1 MIVYKR
7 CRFLLLMLSPISA
20 LAQCPDYASV
30 INTPTF
36 VAPQQS
42 KFQHRKSQILA
53 KSQTAW
59 HMVGDTIIQ
68 QGQTAAIIAKF
79 DYGAAMHKDLEDE
92 YVDVYLAGT
101 GLTDWKSLGRF
112 KTDEDGRISIQ
123 QENLPIGEYRI
134 RFVVEGDLSTVD
146 GYISV
151 VEQGRQAI
159 VFDVDGTLTINDFEA
174 YADYIGMKTARPYV
188 DAVKVVRAY
197 QEKGYQIVYLTA
209 RPAWDTKDSRQWFA
223 KMGLPQWHYRSRLY
237 DANSKI
243 PAIQT
248 HKTNYL
254 NYLRN
259 TVGLDIVRVYG
270 NALTDIAAYA
280 DSGIAK
286 NQTYIIGTYAGVKD
300 TQAINKNYS
309 EHYQTVVKDTPQ
321 SISCK

>member
-1 MIVYKR
+1 VYKFP
-7 CRFLLLMLSPISA
+7 RFLLPLLYPITA

-30 INTPTF
+30 INTPIF
-36 VAPQQS
+36 IQPQQS
-42 KFQHRKSQILA
+42 PFQHHKNRILA

-59 HMVGDTIIQ
+59 HMVGDTIVQ
-68 QGQTAAIIAKF
+68 EGQAATIIAKF
-79 DYGAAMHKDLEDE
+79 DYGAAIHKDLEDE
-92 YVDVYLAGT
+92 YVDVYLIGT
-101 GLTDWKSLGRF
+101 RLTNWKSLGRY
-112 KTDEDGRISIQ
+112 KTDEDGRVSIS
-123 QENLPIGEYRI
+123 QENLPIGEYRV

-146 GYISV
+146 GFVSV
-151 VEQGRQAI
+151 VEKGRQAI

-174 YADYIGMKTARPYV
+174 YADYIGIKTARPYV
-188 DAVKVVRAY
+188 DAVDMVRAY
-197 QEKGYQIVYLTA
+197 QEKGYQIIYLTA
-209 RPAWDTKDSRQWFA
+209 RPAWDTKDSRHWFA
-223 KMGLPQWHYRSRLY
+223 KMGLPEWHYRSRLY

-286 NQTYIIGTYAGVKD
+286 SQTYIIGTYAGVKD
-300 TQAINKNYS
+300 TQAITKNYS
-309 EHYQTVVKDTPQ
+309 DHYQTVVEDTPQ
-321 SISCK
+321 SISCQ

>member
-1 MIVYKR
+1 MIVYKLP
-7 CRFLLLMLSPISA
+7 RFLLPLLYPITA

-243 PAIQT
+243 PGIQT
-248 HKTNYL
+248 HKTHYL

-309 EHYQTVVKDTPQ
+309 EHYQTVVKDTLQ